1 MTVIRDA
8 IEADMA
14 AVTDIYNSYLS
25 TTTAAWSEREQTI
38 DERIEWF
45 RSRRSAG
52 HPVLVAVDPKPGEP
66 GEPGKPVE
74 HGEHNE
80 HDEHDGPGLVVGFT
94 GCGPFRGAGMWPGYV
109 HTAELTIFVAEPRL
123 GTGVGDLLM
132 GALVDRAT
140 TSDLHVLVA
149 GIDGDNIGSIHFH
162 ERWGFTEVARMPE
175 VGRKWDRWLD
185 LVLMQRT
192 VD

>member
-52 HPVLVAVDPKPGEP
+52 
-66 GEPGKPVE
+66 
-74 HGEHNE
+74 
-80 HDEHDGPGLVVGFT
+80 
-94 GCGPFRGAGMWPGYV
+94 
-109 HTAELTIFVAEPRL
+109 
-123 GTGVGDLLM
+123 
-132 GALVDRAT
+132 
-140 TSDLHVLVA
+140 
-149 GIDGDNIGSIHFH
+149 
-162 ERWGFTEVARMPE
+162 
-175 VGRKWDRWLD
+175 
-185 LVLMQRT
+185 
-192 VD
+192 